1 MYKIREEGYNRY
13 KDRRVES
20 QYPRVFSNKSNRSA
34 HVR

>member
-13 KDRRVES
+13 KGRRVES
-20 QYPRVFSNKSNRSA
+20 QYRVFSNKSNRSA